1 MRMSAFVLNVFP
13 SQHYYFRYPVAIKS
27 PKYNTEKEV
36 YDFLEEV
43 KSMLVIKK
51 YHENIVNLQ
60 GITYKKGKP
69 DESLFEVNYATNSL
83 CDVIIVL
90 TF

>member
-69 DESLFEVNYATNSL
+69 DESLFEVKIFYKFIMQSL
-83 CDVIIVL
+83 L
-90 TF
+90 